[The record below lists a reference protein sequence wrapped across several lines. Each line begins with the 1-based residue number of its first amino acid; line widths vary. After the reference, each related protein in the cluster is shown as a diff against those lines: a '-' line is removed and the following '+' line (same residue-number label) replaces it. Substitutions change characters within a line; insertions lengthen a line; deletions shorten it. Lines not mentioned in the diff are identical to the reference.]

1 MKQNPFNIYTDE
13 YENWFKENELIFQSE
28 LLAVKQ
34 IIPNNKKGIEIGIG
48 SGLFAEKLNI
58 KFGIDP
64 SERMLE
70 FAKQRNIIVEKG
82 IAENLP
88 YDNNSF
94 DFALFITSICF
105 IDNPIKAIKE
115 THRIL
120 KNDGE
125 IIIGIIDKDSSL
137 GQILEN
143 NKNESKF
150 YKYAKFFSIKEISE
164 LMEVG
169 GFLITEIFQTLT
181 NENIKTVE
189 QPTKGYGKGSF
200 VVIKGKK
207 KTGNNVYKK

>member
-1 MKQNPFNIYTDE
+1 MKRNPFNIYTDE

-28 LLAVKQ
+28 LLAIKQ
-34 IIPNNKKGIEIGIG
+34 IIPNNEKGIEIGIG

-64 SERMLE
+64 SEKMLE

-105 IDNPIKAIKE
+105 VDNPAKAIKE

-137 GQILEN
+137 GQILEK

-150 YKYAKFFSIKEISE
+150 YKYAKFFSVKEISE
-164 LMEVG
+164 LIEIG
-169 GFLITEIFQTLT
+169 GFFVTEIFQTLI

-189 QPTKGYGKGSF
+189 KPAKGYGKGSF

-207 KTGNNVYKK
+207 KAGNNIYSL